1 MARRGGPRRRRPP
14 RAQIRRHRHRRQ
26 RLGPPAFPPPPA
38 ARNGGELYIYRNT
51 FNLVPRSIGGCRG
64 ELRALKF
71 FGNDVEVL
79 PPEAGEL
86 DELESLQVKV
96 SAPRV
101 SGAPLSR
108 MRALK
113 ELELSMVPPRPSACS
128 ILAEVAG
135 LKCLTKLTICH
146 FSIRY
151 LPPEIG
157 SLRKL
162 QELDLSFNKLKNLPN
177 CITELGALK
186 FLKVTNNKLVDL
198 PSGISSLRCLESLD
212 VSNNRLTSLRSV
224 KFGSLLTLQYLNLQ
238 FNRISHSYVI
248 PSWICCDMRGNGENA
263 LKGDKLQYVGIA
275 STNSSAEPKSVSR
288 SCNGVL
294 SCSHPETSP
303 NLKAHSTQK
312 MKKGWKRRDCL
323 QQQAR
328 QERLDSSR
336 SKFNE
341 KYIDEMS
348 VNMTE
353 DECPSSLHDM
363 ANKPEMKGIDE
374 ETSVQDLLKETS
386 PIPEDLSCIVDDDS
400 GGLINDSGM
409 MLQDHYDEEKPGIN
423 MRSYHGNRSCVSTD
437 PACLSRSRIRS
448 VENEIEDTA
457 SSACNV
463 AEFVEENP
471 SETSKFTSKSK
482 RHPDMDS
489 NPKPS
494 KCPRPIDECS
504 KLSYKYSVESFC
516 SIDDHLPDGFYDAGR
531 DMPFMPLEEYER
543 SLGLYAREVILLDRE
558 QDEELDAIASSAQ
571 LLLSSLKRPSF
582 SETDEDAG
590 HDLLRASMLALFV
603 SDCFGGCD
611 RSASLRRTRRA
622 IVTLRKEQPFICT
635 CSAGSICDSN
645 EASKQ
650 IDTLSGHFDFTR
662 LCDKSIHIIKER
674 RNSGIVPIG
683 ALQFGVCR
691 HRAVLMKYLCDRA
704 DPPIPCELVRG
715 HLDYTPHAWNV
726 VPVRK
731 GNTWVRMIV
740 DACYPTNIKEETDP
754 EYFCRYVPL
763 SRLQIILDD
772 QGYTPRSPFPSVSLC
787 KEIETTASSS
797 VYYCKIGA
805 VDAAAKV
812 RYLDTRCASSD
823 EVKNFEYKLLAE
835 VRMLGA
841 LRKHQSIVE
850 IYGHQ
855 LYSKWVQAD
864 SDKEYRVLQSIIL
877 MEYVKGG
884 SLKGYLTKLLKE
896 GKKHVPIDL
905 AFYIARE
912 VACALLELHKKLVIH
927 RDIKSENV
935 LVDLDSKRSHGTP
948 VVKLS
953 DFDRSIPLHALSH
966 TCCIAHLGTYPPNVC
981 VGTPCWMAPEV
992 FQAMHEKNQYGLEVD
1007 IWSFG
1012 CFLLEMLT
1020 LRIPYQGLPDSEIY
1034 DLIKRK
1040 KQRPRLTQEL
1050 EAFWTLDE
1058 PITRLKL
1065 GITSGAHAEKLRLL
1079 IDLFYQCTG
1088 GIASKRP
1095 KAEQIYNSLCSLPTC
1110 YDMR

>member
-1 MARRGGPRRRRPP
+1 MAPAVLDPDAGDLPARGSAAAADDIAGNTWDLAP
-14 RAQIRRHRHRRQ
+14 
-26 RLGPPAFPPPPA
+26 FSPPPA
-38 ARNGGELYIYRNT
+38 ALRGGEIFIYRNT
-51 FNLVPRSIGGCRG
+51 YNLVPRSIGECRRG
-64 ELRALKF
+64 GLRALKF

-86 DELESLQVKV
+86 DALESLQVKV

-101 SGAPLSR
+101 SGAVLRR
-108 MRALK
+108 MRALR

-128 ILAEVAG
+128 ILAEIAG
-135 LKCLTKLTICH
+135 LKCLTKLAICH
-146 FSIRY
+146 FSIRF

-212 VSNNRLTSLRSV
+212 LSNNRLTSLGSV
-224 KFGSLLTLQYLNLQ
+224 KLVSMLTLQYLNLQ
-238 FNRISHSYVI
+238 FNRISHTLIV
-248 PSWICCDMRGNGENA
+248 PSWICCDMRENGENA
-263 LKGDKLQYVGIA
+263 VKRDRLQYLGI
-275 STNSSAEPKSVSR
+275 SSVSSSAEPGTASCA
-288 SCNGVL
+288 CNGAL
-294 SCSHPETSP
+294 SCSHTETSP
-303 NLKAHSTQK
+303 NLKAHATQK

-336 SKFNE
+336 SKLSENDVE
-341 KYIDEMS
+341 EMA

-353 DECPSSLHDM
+353 DECLSSLHDIE
-363 ANKPEMKGIDE
+363 NKPVMKGIAED
-374 ETSVQDLLKETS
+374 TSVQDLLKETS
-386 PIPEDLSCIVDDDS
+386 SEDLSCIVDYDS
-400 GGLINDSGM
+400 DGLIKDTGM
-409 MLQDHYDEEKPGIN
+409 MLQDHHDNGSGI
-423 MRSYHGNRSCVSTD
+423 VTD
-437 PACLSRSRIRS
+437 PACLSRSSIHNI
-448 VENEIEDTA
+448 ENELEDTA
-457 SSACNV
+457 SSTCKV
-463 AEFVEENP
+463 VHVVEENP

-482 RHPDMDS
+482 RHPDMDN

-558 QDEELDAIASSAQ
+558 KDEELDAIASSAQ
-571 LLLSSLKRPSF
+571 LLLSSLKRPVF

-590 HDLLRASMLALFV
+590 QDLLRASVLALFV

-611 RSASLRRTRRA
+611 RSASLRITRRA
-622 IVTLRKEQPFICT
+622 IVSLRKEQPFICT
-635 CSAGSICDSN
+635 CSAGNMCYSN
-645 EASKQ
+645 ESSKQ
-650 IDTLSGHFDFTR
+650 INTPMGHFDFTG
-662 LCDKSIHIIKER
+662 LCDKSIRIIKER

-726 VPVRK
+726 VPVRQ
-731 GNTWVRMIV
+731 GNIWVRMIV

-763 SRLQIILDD
+763 SRLHLALDD
-772 QGYTPRSPFPSVSLC
+772 ESYTPRSSFPSVSLC
-787 KEIETTASSS
+787 KEIEATASSA
-797 VYYCKIGA
+797 VYHCKIGA
-805 VDAAAKV
+805 VDAAAKI
-812 RYLDTRCASSD
+812 RYLDTRSASND
-823 EVKNFEYKLLAE
+823 EVKNFEYKLLGE
-835 VRMLGA
+835 VRMLNA
-841 LRKHQSIVE
+841 LRKHRSIVD

-855 LYSKWVQAD
+855 LSSKWVQND
-864 SDKEYRVLQSIIL
+864 SDKEYRIMQSIIL

-884 SLKGYLTKLLKE
+884 SLKAFLAKLLKNGE
-896 GKKHVPIDL
+896 KHVPIDL

-912 VACALLELHKKLVIH
+912 VACALLELHRKLVIH

-935 LVDLDSKRSHGTP
+935 LVDLDSKGHGAP

-953 DFDRSIPLHALSH
+953 DFDRSIPLHSLSH

-992 FQAMHEKNQYGLEVD
+992 VQAMHEKIQYGLEVD

-1012 CFLLEMLT
+1012 CFILEMLT
-1020 LRIPYQGLPDSEIY
+1020 LHIPYQGLPDSQIY

-1040 KQRPRLTQEL
+1040 KQRPRLTREL
-1050 EAFWTLDE
+1050 EAFWTMDE
-1058 PITRLKL
+1058 PITRLNL
-1065 GITSGAHAEKLRLL
+1065 GITCDAHAEKLRLL
-1079 IDLFYQCTG
+1079 IDLFYKCTR
-1088 GIASKRP
+1088 GIASRRP
-1095 KAEQIYNSLCSLPTC
+1095 KAEQIYNLLCSLPTC
-1110 YDMR
+1110 YDLS

>member
-1 MARRGGPRRRRPP
+1 MDPAAPDPDGGGLPP
-14 RAQIRRHRHRRQ
+14 RGSDAADVAGNTWD
-26 RLGPPAFPPPPA
+26 LAPFSPPPA
-38 ARNGGELYIYRNT
+38 ALRGGELYIYRNAY
-51 FNLVPRSIGGCRG
+51 NLVPRSIGECRG
-64 ELRALKF
+64 GLRALKF

-79 PPEAGEL
+79 PPEAGDL
-86 DELESLQVKV
+86 DGLHSLQLKV

-101 SGAPLSR
+101 SGAVLRR
-108 MRALK
+108 MRALR

-128 ILAEVAG
+128 ILVEIAG

-146 FSIRY
+146 FSIRF

-177 CITELGALK
+177 WITELRALK

-212 VSNNRLTSLRSV
+212 LSNNRLTSLGSV
-224 KFGSLLTLQYLNLQ
+224 ELVSMLTLQYLNLQ
-238 FNRISHSYVI
+238 FNRISHSFMI
-248 PSWICCDMRGNGENA
+248 PSWVCCDMRENGEIP
-263 LKGDKLQYVGIA
+263 LKSDKLQRLGIA
-275 STNSSAEPKSVSR
+275 NINRSAEPRPASHA
-288 SCNGVL
+288 CNGVL
-294 SCSHPETSP
+294 SCSPTDISP
-303 NLKAHSTQK
+303 NLKAHTAQK

-328 QERLDSSR
+328 HERLESSR
-336 SKFNE
+336 SRLCEND
-341 KYIDEMS
+341 IDEMA

-353 DECPSSLHDM
+353 DDMENRPVMKDIVEESS
-363 ANKPEMKGIDE
+363 A
-374 ETSVQDLLKETS
+374 QDLKETS
-386 PIPEDLSCIVDDDS
+386 SISEDLSCIIDYDS
-400 GGLINDSGM
+400 DGLIKDSGM
-409 MLQDHYDEEKPGIN
+409 MLQDQYGDGKTGIN
-423 MRSYHGNRSCVSTD
+423 MRSCHDNNSGISTD
-437 PACLSRSRIRS
+437 PACLGSI
-448 VENEIEDTA
+448 ENELEDTA
-457 SSACNV
+457 SSTRNAV
-463 AEFVEENP
+463 EVVEENT
-471 SETSKFTSKSK
+471 SEASKLTLKSK
-482 RHPDMDS
+482 RHPDMDN

-494 KCPRPIDECS
+494 KCPRPIDESS

-571 LLLSSLKRPSF
+571 LLLSSLKRPSY

-590 HDLLRASMLALFV
+590 QDLLRASVLALFV

-611 RSASLRRTRRA
+611 RSASLRRTRGA
-622 IVTLRKEQPFICT
+622 IVSLRKEQPFICT
-635 CSAGSICDSN
+635 CAAGSMCDSN

-650 IDTLSGHFDFTR
+650 ASTPPGHFNFTG

-674 RNSGIVPIG
+674 NNSGIVPIG

-726 VPVRK
+726 VPIRQ
-731 GNTWVRMIV
+731 GNILVRMIV

-763 SRLQIILDD
+763 SRLHVALDD
-772 QGYTPRSPFPSVSLC
+772 EGYTPRSSFPSVSLC
-787 KEIETTASSS
+787 KEIEATASSA
-797 VYYCKIGA
+797 VYHCKIGS
-805 VDAAAKV
+805 VDAAAKI
-812 RYLDTRCASSD
+812 RYLDTRRASND
-823 EVKNFEYKLLAE
+823 EVKKFEYKLLGE
-835 VRMLGA
+835 VRMMNA
-841 LRKHQSIVE
+841 LRKHRSIVD

-855 LYSKWVQAD
+855 LSSKWVQDD
-864 SDKEYRVLQSIIL
+864 SDKEYRIMQSVIL

-896 GKKHVPIDL
+896 GKKHVPVDL

-912 VACALLELHKKLVIH
+912 VASALLEMHRKLVIH

-953 DFDRSIPLHALSH
+953 DFDRSIPLHSLSH

-992 FQAMHEKNQYGLEVD
+992 LQAMHEKTQYGLEVD
-1007 IWSFG
+1007 IWSYG
-1012 CFLLEMLT
+1012 CFIFEMLT
-1020 LRIPYQGLPDSEIY
+1020 LRIPYEGLPDSEIY

-1040 KQRPRLTQEL
+1040 KQRPRLTKEL
-1050 EAFWTLDE
+1050 EAFWTVDE

-1065 GITSGAHAEKLRLL
+1065 GITSDAHAEKLRFL
-1079 IDLFYQCTG
+1079 IDLFYQCTRG
-1088 GIASKRP
+1088 TASRRP

-1110 YDMR
+1110 YDLS

>member
-1 MARRGGPRRRRPP
+1 MAPVFSVPDAEDLPARRSDAADVAGNVWDLATLPT
-14 RAQIRRHRHRRQ
+14 
-26 RLGPPAFPPPPA
+26 PPA
-38 ARNGGELYIYRNT
+38 GGGREIYIYRNT
-51 FNLVPRSIGGCRG
+51 FNLVPRSIGGG
-64 ELRALKF
+64 GLRSLKF

-79 PPEAGEL
+79 PTDASGEL
-86 DELESLQVKV
+86 DGLESLQVKV

-101 SGAPLSR
+101 SGAPLRR
-108 MRALK
+108 MQALR
-113 ELELSMVPPRPSACS
+113 ELELSMVPPRPSSCS

-135 LKCLTKLTICH
+135 LKYLTKLTICH

-157 SLRKL
+157 NLRKL

-177 CITELGALK
+177 CIIELSALK
-186 FLKVTNNKLVDL
+186 FLKVTNNKLVDV
-198 PSGISSLRCLESLD
+198 PSGISSLRYLESLD
-212 VSNNRLTSLRSV
+212 LSNNRLTSLGSV
-224 KFGSLLTLQYLNLQ
+224 KLVSMLTLQYLNLQ
-238 FNRISHSYVI
+238 FNRLSHSDVI
-248 PSWICCDMRGNGENA
+248 PSWICCDVRGNGENA
-263 LKGDKLQYVGIA
+263 MKGGKLKYSGVA
-275 STNSSAEPKSVSR
+275 STDNLAESR
-288 SCNGVL
+288 PSIRPCDTAIL
-294 SCSHPETSP
+294 CLQPEASP
-303 NLKAHSTQK
+303 NLKHHAPHKT
-312 MKKGWKRRDCL
+312 KKGWRRRDCL

-328 QERLDSSR
+328 QERLESSR
-336 SKFNE
+336 SKLNE
-341 KYIDEMS
+341 KYIDEMA
-348 VNMTE
+348 VNMAE
-353 DECPSSLHDM
+353 DECPSSLHD
-363 ANKPEMKGIDE
+363 DE
-374 ETSVQDLLKETS
+374 ETSVQDSLKETS
-386 PIPEDLSCIVDDDS
+386 SISEDVSSIVDDDLD
-400 GGLINDSGM
+400 GLAKDSGM
-409 MLQDHYDEEKPGIN
+409 MLQDHYDEEKPGFN
-423 MRSYHGNRSCVSTD
+423 MRVHQDDSSCISAE
-437 PACLSRSRIRS
+437 PPCFSRGRICS
-448 VENEIEDTA
+448 VENELDDTA
-457 SSACNV
+457 SSAHGV
-463 AEFVEENP
+463 VEIAQGKP
-471 SETSKFTSKSK
+471 PTSKLASKSK

-494 KCPRPIDECS
+494 KFPRAIDERS

-531 DMPFMPLEEYER
+531 DMPFMSLEEYER

-571 LLLSSLKRPSF
+571 LLLSNLKKPNSF
-582 SETDEDAG
+582 EMDEDAG
-590 HDLLRASMLALFV
+590 NDLLRASVLALFV

-611 RSASLRRTRRA
+611 RSASLGRTRRA
-622 IVTLRKEQPFICT
+622 IVSLRKEQPFVCT
-635 CSAGSICDSN
+635 CSAGNMCDNS

-650 IDTLSGHFDFTR
+650 TNTLSGHFDFTG
-662 LCDKSIHIIKER
+662 LCNRSIHIIKER

-731 GNTWVRMIV
+731 GNGWVRMIV

-763 SRLQIILDD
+763 SRLQIALDD
-772 QGYTPRSPFPSVSLC
+772 EGYTPRCSFPSVSSC
-787 KEIETTASSS
+787 KEIEVTASST
-797 VYYCKIGA
+797 VYHCKIGA
-805 VDAAAKV
+805 VDAAAKI
-812 RYLDTRCASSD
+812 RYLDTRNASND
-823 EVKNFEYKLLAE
+823 EVKLFEYKLLGE

-841 LRKHQSIVE
+841 LRKHRSIVD

-855 LYSKWVQAD
+855 LSSKWVQAD
-864 SDKEYRVLQSIIL
+864 GDKEYRILQSIIL
-877 MEYVKGG
+877 MEYVNGG

-896 GKKHVPIDL
+896 GKKCVPIDL

-912 VACALLELHKKLVIH
+912 VSCALSEMHKKLIIH

-935 LVDLDSKRSHGTP
+935 LVDLDSKRNAGAP

-953 DFDRSIPLHALSH
+953 DFDRSIPLHSLSH
-966 TCCIAHLGTYPPNVC
+966 TCCISHLGTHPPNVC

-992 FQAMHEKNQYGLEVD
+992 LKAMHEKHHYGLEVD
-1007 IWSFG
+1007 IWTFG

-1020 LRIPYQGLPDSEIY
+1020 LRIPYQALPDSEIY
-1034 DLIKRK
+1034 DLIMRK

-1050 EAFWTLDE
+1050 EAFWTMDE
-1058 PITRLKL
+1058 PVTRLKL
-1065 GITSGAHAEKLRLL
+1065 GITSDAHADKLRHL
-1079 IDLFYQCTG
+1079 IDLFYQCTRG
-1088 GIASKRP
+1088 NASKRP

>member
-1 MARRGGPRRRRPP
+1 MAPAAADPDADDPPARRSDATDVAGNTWDLAALP
-14 RAQIRRHRHRRQ
+14 
-26 RLGPPAFPPPPA
+26 PPPPA
-38 ARNGGELYIYRNT
+38 ARGGGGEVYIYRNT
-51 FNLVPRSIGGCRG
+51 YNLVPRSIGGCRG
-64 ELRALKF
+64 SVRSLKF

-86 DELESLQVKV
+86 DQLESLQVKV

-101 SGAPLSR
+101 SGAPLRR

-113 ELELSMVPPRPSACS
+113 ELELSIVPPRPSACS
-128 ILAEVAG
+128 ILVEVAA

-212 VSNNRLTSLRSV
+212 LSNNRLTSLGSV
-224 KFGSLLTLQYLNLQ
+224 KLISMLTLQYLNLQ
-238 FNRISHSYVI
+238 FNRISNSCVI
-248 PSWICCDMRGNGENA
+248 PAWVCCDMRGNGENNMKPGK
-263 LKGDKLQYVGIA
+263 LKSIA
-275 STNSSAEPKSVSR
+275 VVSNTSAESR
-288 SCNGVL
+288 SMNHTCNASRL
-294 SCSHPETSP
+294 CSHPEASA
-303 NLKAHSTQK
+303 NLKVHPTQK
-312 MKKGWKRRDCL
+312 TKKGWKRRDCL

-328 QERLDSSR
+328 QERLESSR
-336 SKFNE
+336 SKLNDD
-341 KYIDEMS
+341 YVDEMA

-353 DECPSSLHDM
+353 DESPLHDM
-363 ANKPEMKGIDE
+363 ENKSEMKGIDE
-374 ETSVQDLLKETS
+374 EASLQDLPKETS
-386 PIPEDLSCIVDDDS
+386 SISEDLSCIVDDDS
-400 GGLINDSGM
+400 YGHIKDSGM
-409 MLQDHYDEEKPGIN
+409 MLQDHNEEEKPGLS
-423 MRSYHGNRSCVSTD
+423 MKSHGNCSCISGNTD
-437 PACLSRSRIRS
+437 ILSRRRIRS
-448 VENEIEDTA
+448 VENELEDSA
-457 SSACNV
+457 SSVHDAAV
-463 AEFVEENP
+463 VVEENP
-471 SETSKFTSKSK
+471 SETSKHSWKSK
-482 RHPDMDS
+482 RHPDMDC

-494 KCPRPIDECS
+494 KCPRPFDECS
-504 KLSYKYSVESFC
+504 KLSYKYSVQSFC

-543 SLGLYAREVILLDRE
+543 SIGLYAREVILLDRE

-571 LLLSSLKRPSF
+571 ILLSNLKMPSCF
-582 SETDEDAG
+582 VADEDAG
-590 HDLLRASMLALFV
+590 QDLLRASVLALFV

-611 RSASLRRTRRA
+611 RSASLSRTRRA
-622 IVTLRKEQPFICT
+622 IVSLRKEQPFVCT
-635 CSAGSICDSN
+635 CSAGSICDSI
-645 EASKQ
+645 EASKR
-650 IDTLSGHFDFTR
+650 INNLYGHFDFTG

-864 SDKEYRVLQSIIL
+864 DDKEYKILQSTIM

-896 GKKHVPIDL
+896 GKKHAPIDL
-905 AFYIARE
+905 AFYIVRE

-935 LVDLDSKRSHGTP
+935 LVDLDLERSDGTP

-953 DFDRSIPLHALSH
+953 DFDNAIPLHSLSH

-992 FQAMHEKNQYGLEVD
+992 LRAMRDKNQYGLEVD

-1034 DLIKRK
+1034 DLIMRK

-1050 EAFWTLDE
+1050 EAFWTLDK
-1058 PITRLKL
+1058 PITRLEL
-1065 GITSGAHAEKLRLL
+1065 GITSDAHAEKLRLL
-1079 IDLFYQCTG
+1079 IDLFYQCTK
-1088 GIASKRP
+1088 GIASERP
-1095 KAEQIYNSLCSLPTC
+1095 KAEAVYNLLCSLPTC

>member
-1 MARRGGPRRRRPP
+1 MDAAAPDPDAGGGLPP
-14 RAQIRRHRHRRQ
+14 RGSDAADVAGNTWD
-26 RLGPPAFPPPPA
+26 LAPFSPPPA
-38 ARNGGELYIYRNT
+38 ALRGGELYIR
-51 FNLVPRSIGGCRG
+51 F
-64 ELRALKF
+64 
-71 FGNDVEVL
+71 
-79 PPEAGEL
+79 
-86 DELESLQVKV
+86 
-96 SAPRV
+96 
-101 SGAPLSR
+101 
-108 MRALK
+108 
-113 ELELSMVPPRPSACS
+113 
-128 ILAEVAG
+128 
-135 LKCLTKLTICH
+135 
-146 FSIRY
+146 

-177 CITELGALK
+177 WITELRALK

-212 VSNNRLTSLRSV
+212 LSNNRLTSLGSV
-224 KFGSLLTLQYLNLQ
+224 ELVSMLTLQYLNLQ
-238 FNRISHSYVI
+238 FNRISHSFMI
-248 PSWICCDMRGNGENA
+248 PSWVCCDMRENGEIP
-263 LKGDKLQYVGIA
+263 LKSDKLQRLGIA
-275 STNSSAEPKSVSR
+275 NINRSAEPRPASHA
-288 SCNGVL
+288 CNGVL
-294 SCSHPETSP
+294 SCSPTDISP
-303 NLKAHSTQK
+303 NLKAHTAQK

-328 QERLDSSR
+328 QERLESSR
-336 SKFNE
+336 SRLCEND
-341 KYIDEMS
+341 IDEMA

-353 DECPSSLHDM
+353 DDMENRPVMKDIVEESSAQH
-363 ANKPEMKGIDE
+363 
-374 ETSVQDLLKETS
+374 LKETS
-386 PIPEDLSCIVDDDS
+386 SISEDLSCIIDYDS
-400 GGLINDSGM
+400 DGLIKDSGM
-409 MLQDHYDEEKPGIN
+409 MLQDQYDDGKTGIN
-423 MRSYHGNRSCVSTD
+423 MRSCHDNNSGISTD
-437 PACLSRSRIRS
+437 PACLGSI
-448 VENEIEDTA
+448 ENELEDTA
-457 SSACNV
+457 SSTRNAV
-463 AEFVEENP
+463 DVVEENT
-471 SETSKFTSKSK
+471 SEACKLTLKSK
-482 RHPDMDS
+482 RHPDMDN

-494 KCPRPIDECS
+494 KCPRPIDESS

-571 LLLSSLKRPSF
+571 LLLSSLKRPSY

-590 HDLLRASMLALFV
+590 QDLLRASVLALFV

-611 RSASLRRTRRA
+611 RSASLRRTRGA
-622 IVTLRKEQPFICT
+622 IVSLRKEQPFICT
-635 CSAGSICDSN
+635 CSAGSMCDSN

-650 IDTLSGHFDFTR
+650 ASTPPGHFNFTG

-674 RNSGIVPIG
+674 NNSGIVPIG

-726 VPVRK
+726 VPVRQ
-731 GNTWVRMIV
+731 GNILVRMIV

-763 SRLQIILDD
+763 SRLHVALDD
-772 QGYTPRSPFPSVSLC
+772 EGYTPRSSFPSVSLC
-787 KEIETTASSS
+787 KEIEATASSA
-797 VYYCKIGA
+797 VYHCKIGS
-805 VDAAAKV
+805 VDAAAKI
-812 RYLDTRCASSD
+812 RYLDTRRASND
-823 EVKNFEYKLLAE
+823 EVKKFEYKLLGE
-835 VRMLGA
+835 VRMMNA
-841 LRKHQSIVE
+841 LRKHRSIVD

-855 LYSKWVQAD
+855 LSSKWVQDD
-864 SDKEYRVLQSIIL
+864 SDKEYRIMQSVIL

-896 GKKHVPIDL
+896 GKKHVPVDL

-912 VACALLELHKKLVIH
+912 VACALLEMHRKLVIH

-953 DFDRSIPLHALSH
+953 DFDRSIPLHSLSH

-992 FQAMHEKNQYGLEVD
+992 LQAMHEKTQYGLEVD
-1007 IWSFG
+1007 IWSYG
-1012 CFLLEMLT
+1012 CFIFEMLT
-1020 LRIPYQGLPDSEIY
+1020 LRIPYEGLPDSEIY

-1040 KQRPRLTQEL
+1040 KQRPRLTKEL
-1050 EAFWTLDE
+1050 EAFWTVDE

-1065 GITSGAHAEKLRLL
+1065 GITSDAHAEKLRFL
-1079 IDLFYQCTG
+1079 IDLFYQCTRG
-1088 GIASKRP
+1088 TASRRP

-1110 YDMR
+1110 YDLS